1 MNNKLIEEYKVL
13 LNQKYKTYYIKE
25 LMNWQ
30 FKNKDKIDYEVEFAN
45 VVQELREVFNM
56 PSTELNNFP
65 INWVNQFIKEK
76 LVSIEKELLEVS
88 NRLNKLL

>member
-30 FKNKDKIDYEVEFAN
+30 FKNKDKIDYEVEFTN

-76 LVSIEKELLEVS
+76 LASIEKELSEISKQLE
-88 NRLNKLL
+88 NA

>member
-76 LVSIEKELLEVS
+76 LVSIEKELLVVS
-88 NRLNKLL
+88 EKLNLI